1 MMSKAFKQKLVAY
14 GLVMPAFLVVMMTVA
29 YPILSAVIQSFQDE
43 KTGEF
48 TLDNYLYFFTE
59 PMQIRNIL
67 YTLFVVIMTVVI
79 AIVVAYLLALYLRFV
94 KSKIA
99 RTIGTLYL
107 LPRFVPAMCAVYAM
121 ITIIRDS
128 GFINRIGAL
137 FGLDIKLG
145 LMYHASGM
153 IVMNLWFNIPFAA
166 LMITAGLGAIPDSII
181 ESAKIDGASQM
192 TIFARIVLPIS
203 KPVLATIGLFLAFGY
218 WNDWFQSALYIQKPA
233 LQSLQALL
241 NSMQKNIEYLTQN
254 PSAGMTAQDLKNS
267 MPKEGVRMAIAFV
280 VAVPIACVYPFFQKY
295 FISGLTVGAVKG

>member
-1 MMSKAFKQKLVAY
+1 MSKEFKQKLTAY

-67 YTLFVVIMTVVI
+67 YTLFVVLMTVVI

-94 KSKIA
+94 KSKVA

-128 GFINRIGAL
+128 GLVNRIGTL
-137 FGLDIKLG
+137 FGLNIKLG
-145 LMYHASGM
+145 LMYHANGISTINIYQGLVTRRL
-153 IVMNLWFNIPFAA
+153 IEVLKKEGIGVSAWTVNEPSELEWF
-166 LMITAGLGAIPDSII
+166 
-181 ESAKIDGASQM
+181 
-192 TIFARIVLPIS
+192 
-203 KPVLATIGLFLAFGY
+203 
-218 WNDWFQSALYIQKPA
+218 
-233 LQSLQALL
+233 LQSGVTNITTRNLQKALAL
-241 NSMQKNIEYLTQN
+241 
-254 PSAGMTAQDLKNS
+254 
-267 MPKEGVRMAIAFV
+267 R
-280 VAVPIACVYPFFQKY
+280 
-295 FISGLTVGAVKG
+295 